1 MSLSCPPRRVG
12 VRLGFASFSVVT
24 LVVSS
29 FSAFVSLT
37 TIGSGVG
44 SQMQKDSALA
54 TNRNDTIQRL
64 NVNQEVAKAQ
74 AGVGLVGSR
83 VVLQGYLYT
92 DGTFFQAISDRSD
105 AIKRQKDNTVIRDAG
120 GREIG
125 YVKKGFVCDSIANT
139 CQPI

>member
-12 VRLGFASFSVVT
+12 VRLGFAFFSVVT
-24 LVVSS
+24 LVASS

-74 AGVGLVGSR
+74 AGVGLVGNR
-83 VVLQGYLYT
+83 VVLLGYIYT
-92 DGTFFQAISDRSD
+92 DGTFFQAINDRSD
-105 AIKRQKDNTVIRDAG
+105 AIRKLKDNTVIRDAG

-125 YVKKGFVCDSIANT
+125 YVKKGFVCDSVANI

>member
-1 MSLSCPPRRVG
+1 
-12 VRLGFASFSVVT
+12 
-24 LVVSS
+24 
-29 FSAFVSLT
+29 
-37 TIGSGVG
+37 
-44 SQMQKDSALA
+44 MQKDSALA

-83 VVLQGYLYT
+83 VVLLGYIYT
-92 DGTFFQAISDRSD
+92 DGTFFQAINDRSD